1 MTIATIYDPSDR
13 DLTEAAKLIT
23 KALNAKRKAGQLT
36 WAERLSVCREL
47 LSAPNFR
54 EPLVSEMSERLHQER
69 EFRVHG

>member
-1 MTIATIYDPSDR
+1 MTTSTLYDPSDR

-54 EPLVSEMSERLHQER
+54 EPVVPSMSERIYQER
-69 EFRVHG
+69 ELRVHQ